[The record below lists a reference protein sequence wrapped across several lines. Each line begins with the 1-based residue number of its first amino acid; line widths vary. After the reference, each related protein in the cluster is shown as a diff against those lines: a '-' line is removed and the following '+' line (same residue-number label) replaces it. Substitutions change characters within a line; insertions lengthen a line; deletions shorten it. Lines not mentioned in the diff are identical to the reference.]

1 MRPSL
6 QDLHKA
12 RDKFSDLITNHA
24 AESYFQQLFS
34 QCPYILSE
42 ALPVR
47 VSSAE
52 IIPMGTPGKSEPDFI
67 FYPKSNDSIGDY
79 GVIEIKRPSTKIL
92 TKTRKN
98 IVTLTRDAETAVSQG
113 GYYLEKYKEEGK
125 IRNTRSLVLGSK
137 GHIFIIMG
145 LSEQLKDRF
154 FDELSWQQLEGRI
167 PQNCR
172 LLPYDIVLDAFTRA
186 IPTRFHLI
194 TPSFESTCIV
204 GIADGGKSFGNPF
217 LSEFLSE
224 ILDEAFREKCSVF
237 VAEHMDALYQKI
249 REGKCH
255 VPIIG
260 FNPDI
265 QGIDTVWPK
274 IVALPEYQVT
284 KFLFITNP
292 LDSDR
297 DGRKRLSPYFREA
310 FDVCFGMPFSI
321 MEVIEAIEKTFNFKK
336 SPGKE

>member
-1 MRPSL
+1 
-6 QDLHKA
+6 
-12 RDKFSDLITNHA
+12 
-24 AESYFQQLFS
+24 
-34 QCPYILSE
+34 
-42 ALPVR
+42 
-47 VSSAE
+47 
-52 IIPMGTPGKSEPDFI
+52 MGTPGKSEPDFI

-92 TKTRKN
+92 TETRKN
-98 IVTLTRDAETAVSQG
+98 IVTLTRDAETAISQS

-125 IRNTRSLVLGSK
+125 IRNTRSLVLGSR
-137 GHIFIIMG
+137 GHIFVIMG

-154 FDELSWQQLEGRI
+154 FDELSRKQLEGRI

-172 LLPYDIVLDAFTRA
+172 LLPYDIVLEAFTRA

-194 TPSFESTCIV
+194 TPSFERTCIV

-217 LSEFLSE
+217 LSEYLSE
-224 ILDEAFREKCSVF
+224 LLGEAFKEKCNIF
-237 VAEHMDALYQKI
+237 VVDHMDALYQKI
-249 REGKCH
+249 KEGKCH

-265 QGIDTVWPK
+265 PGIDTVWPK
-274 IVALPEYQVT
+274 IVSLPEYRAT

-292 LDSDR
+292 LDNDP

-321 MEVIEAIEKTFNFKK
+321 IEVIESIENTFNFKK
-336 SPGKE
+336 SPGNKRAT